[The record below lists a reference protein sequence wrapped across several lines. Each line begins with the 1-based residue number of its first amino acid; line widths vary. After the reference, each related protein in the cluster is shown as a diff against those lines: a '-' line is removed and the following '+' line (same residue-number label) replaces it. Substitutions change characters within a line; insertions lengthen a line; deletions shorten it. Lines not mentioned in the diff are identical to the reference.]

1 MNTLGVSLFNVSN
14 TTKHIEDEII
24 EISKQYYTKQE
35 VDEIIDK
42 RLLKIHNYLELIS
55 KTFHIELDT
64 GLKYEYKR

>member
-14 TTKHIEDEII
+14 STKNIIED